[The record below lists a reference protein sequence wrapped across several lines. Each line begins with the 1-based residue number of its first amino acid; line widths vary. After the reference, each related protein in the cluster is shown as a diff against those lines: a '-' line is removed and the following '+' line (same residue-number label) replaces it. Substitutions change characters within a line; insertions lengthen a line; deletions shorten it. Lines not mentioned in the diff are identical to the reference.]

1 MWSILNKESNHLLIS
16 ANFSTN
22 INMFFIFVV
31 KIIEMFGKG
40 MMKKLQAMQQQVEE
54 TKAKL
59 NNIKLIGEA
68 SEGKVR
74 VEVNGNSLIT
84 DINVDQSLSKEEAIE
99 LILIAANRAI
109 EQAERTKEMEMA
121 QSAKGIIPGM

>member
-1 MWSILNKESNHLLIS
+1 
-16 ANFSTN
+16 
-22 INMFFIFVV
+22 
-31 KIIEMFGKG
+31 

-68 SEGKVR
+68 MEGKVR
-74 VEVNGNSLIT
+74 VEVNGNSVIT
-84 DINVDQSLSKEEAIE
+84 DIQVKEDLSKDEMID
-99 LILIAANRAI
+99 LIIVAANRAI

-121 QSAKGIIPGM
+121 QSAKGILPGM

>member
-1 MWSILNKESNHLLIS
+1 
-16 ANFSTN
+16 
-22 INMFFIFVV
+22 
-31 KIIEMFGKG
+31 

-68 SEGKVR
+68 MEGKVR
-74 VEVNGNSLIT
+74 VEVNGNSVIT
-84 DINVDQSLSKEEAIE
+84 DIQVADNLDKDEMID
-99 LILIAANRAI
+99 LIIVAANRAI

>member
-1 MWSILNKESNHLLIS
+1 
-16 ANFSTN
+16 
-22 INMFFIFVV
+22 
-31 KIIEMFGKG
+31 

-68 SEGKVR
+68 MEGKVR
-74 VEVNGNSLIT
+74 VEVNGNSTITNIDVKDGLEKDEMIDLI
-84 DINVDQSLSKEEAIE
+84 IV
-99 LILIAANRAI
+99 AANRAI

>member
-1 MWSILNKESNHLLIS
+1 
-16 ANFSTN
+16 
-22 INMFFIFVV
+22 
-31 KIIEMFGKG
+31 MFGKG

-68 SEGKVR
+68 MEGKVR
-74 VEVNGNSLIT
+74 VEVNGNSIIT
-84 DINVDQSLSKEEAIE
+84 DIQVKDGLDKDEMID
-99 LILIAANRAI
+99 LIIVAANRAI

-121 QSAKGIIPGM
+121 QSAKGILPGM